1 MFRFIYQWFAKHLI
15 HFGLH
20 SEALGWGCW
29 YFWIPASPQG
39 SWKRLKIYCR
49 HSEYTNVLQTE
60 LALIPSHLPLNLQQ
74 MRVAICFPLCQQS
87 SLKRNKIFLTW
98 NILLGAELDFCYTTT
113 DYFCPSN
120 IWGEEIVSSRAS
132 ALGEQKKNW
141 QHGDVSRSM
150 QGIYLSGHGQSR
162 SSSSKACLVFFFLIR
177 KKRWTVFN

>member
-1 MFRFIYQWFAKHLI
+1 MLKFIYQWLAKHLI

-29 YFWIPASPQG
+29 YFWISASPQG
-39 SWKRLKIYCR
+39 SWKRLKIYCK

-60 LALIPSHLPLNLQQ
+60 LALILSPLLLNLQQ
-74 MRVAICFPLCQQS
+74 MRVAICFPLCKQN

-113 DYFCPSN
+113 DYFHPGN
-120 IWGEEIVSSRAS
+120 IWGKEIVSSRAS

-141 QHGDVSRSM
+141 QQGDVSRSM
-150 QGIYLSGHGQSR
+150 RGIYLSGHRHSW
-162 SSSSKACLVFFFLIR
+162 SSSKEACFFF
-177 KKRWTVFN
+177 FN

>member
-1 MFRFIYQWFAKHLI
+1 MLWSIYQWFAKYLI

-60 LALIPSHLPLNLQQ
+60 LALILSPFLLNLPQ
-74 MRVAICFPLCQQS
+74 MRVSVCFPLGKQS

-98 NILLGAELDFCYTTT
+98 HILLGAELDFCYTTT
-113 DYFCPSN
+113 DYFHLSN
-120 IWGEEIVSSRAS
+120 IWGKEIVSSRPS
-132 ALGEQKKNW
+132 APGEQRKNW

-150 QGIYLSGHGQSR
+150 WGIFLSGHRQRG
-162 SSSSKACLVFFFLIR
+162 SSSKKASFL
-177 KKRWTVFN
+177 N